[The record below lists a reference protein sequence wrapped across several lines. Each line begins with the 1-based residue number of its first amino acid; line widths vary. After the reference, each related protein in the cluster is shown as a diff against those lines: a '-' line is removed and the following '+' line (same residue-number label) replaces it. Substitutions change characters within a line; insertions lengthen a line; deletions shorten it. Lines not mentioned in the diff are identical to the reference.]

1 MAIIDKLNVST
12 GSEITLSER
21 AASELKTL
29 IQDNGKENALLR
41 VWVQGG
47 GCSGLSYGM
56 ALDDSEPESDDKI
69 FSHSGVKIVVDSMS
83 LRYMTGAVVDYV
95 DDVLGG
101 GFKIENPN
109 AVKSCGCGSSFSTGE
124 EGMEGL
130 ETKAGGC
137 GSCGCH

>member
-1 MAIIDKLNVST
+1 MAVTDKLT
-12 GSEITLSER
+12 EQTSEISLSDR
-21 AASELKTL
+21 AAEELVAL
-29 IQDNGKENALLR
+29 IKDNGKENALLR

-56 ALDDSEPESDDKI
+56 ALDDNEPEEGDRVFTDRN
-69 FSHSGVKIVVDSMS
+69 VRIVVDELS
-83 LRYMTGAVVDYV
+83 LKYMTGAVVDYV

-109 AVKSCGCGSSFSTGE
+109 AVKSCGCGSSFSTEE
-124 EGMEGL
+124 EGMAGL
-130 ETKAGGC
+130 DTGGKGC

>member
-1 MAIIDKLNVST
+1 MAIIDKLNVSEAT
-12 GSEITLSER
+12 EITLTDK

-29 IQDNGKENALLR
+29 IAENGKENALLR

-69 FSHSGVKIVVDSMS
+69 FSHSGVNIVVDSMS